1 MTQLSDVDIITAL
14 SDKRI
19 VIEPLDLYN
28 LQPASLDLTLG
39 DSWLVPLAKAVD
51 QEVVILVDRD
61 APYRAVTSKKR
72 YLQPGEFILGTTAEK
87 ITLDTTV
94 AAKFEGKSSLGR
106 MGAMTHV
113 TAGFIDPGFS
123 GQITLEIVNVSPWI
137 LEFDSGMQ
145 IGQLVFTNL
154 FTPASSGYGSA
165 VWGSHYQ
172 NQSGATSA
180 KTWGV

>member
-1 MTQLSDVDIITAL
+1 MTQLSDVDIVKAL
-14 SDKRI
+14 NDKRI
-19 VIEPLDLYN
+19 VIKPLDLYN

-39 DSWLVPLAKAVD
+39 DSWLVPLAVSYD
-51 QEVVILVDRD
+51 TVSLVDRY

-154 FTPASSGYGSA
+154 CTPASAGYGSA
-165 VWGSHYQ
+165 VWGSRYQ
-172 NQSGATSA
+172 NQSGATAA
-180 KTWGV
+180 KAGGV

>member
-1 MTQLSDVDIITAL
+1 MTQLSDVDIVKAL

-39 DSWLVPLAKAVD
+39 DSWLVPLAISY
-51 QEVVILVDRD
+51 EVVRLGD

-72 YLQPGEFILGTTAEK
+72 YLHPGEFILGTTAEK

-123 GQITLEIVNVSPWI
+123 GQITLEIVNVSPWV

-154 FTPASSGYGSA
+154 CTPASAGYGSA
-165 VWGSHYQ
+165 VWGSRYQ
-172 NQSGATSA
+172 NQSGATAA
-180 KTWGV
+180 KAWGV

>member
-1 MTQLSDVDIITAL
+1 MTQLSDVDIVKAL

-39 DSWLVPLAKAVD
+39 DSWLVPLAVSFK
-51 QEVVILVDRD
+51 VVSLVDRD
-61 APYRAVTSKKR
+61 APYRAVTSKKL
-72 YLQPGEFILGTTAEK
+72 YLHPGEFVLGTTAEK

-154 FTPASSGYGSA
+154 CTPASAGYGSA
-165 VWGSHYQ
+165 VWGSRYQ
-172 NQSGATSA
+172 NQSGATAA
-180 KTWGV
+180 KAWGV

>member
-1 MTQLSDVDIITAL
+1 MAQLSDVDIVKAL

-39 DSWLVPLAKAVD
+39 DSWLVPLAISY
-51 QEVVILVDRD
+51 EVVSLVDRD

-72 YLQPGEFILGTTAEK
+72 YLYPGEFVLGTTAEK

-154 FTPASSGYGSA
+154 CTPASAGYGSA
-165 VWGSHYQ
+165 VWGSRYQ
-172 NQSGATSA
+172 NQSGATAA
-180 KTWGV
+180 KA

>member
-1 MTQLSDVDIITAL
+1 MTQLSDVDIVKAL

-39 DSWLVPLAKAVD
+39 DSWLVPLAVSY
-51 QEVVILVDRD
+51 EVVSLVDRD
-61 APYRAVTSKKR
+61 APYRAVTSMKR
-72 YLQPGEFILGTTAEK
+72 FLHPGEFILGTTAEK

-94 AAKFEGKSSLGR
+94 AAKFEGKGSLGR

-154 FTPASSGYGSA
+154 CTPASAGYGSA
-165 VWGSHYQ
+165 VWGSRYQ
-172 NQSGATSA
+172 NQSGATAA
-180 KTWGV
+180 KAWGV